1 MIENEKVI
9 FRRKIQSA
17 SAIIQNSPSKLSC
30 NSRNKINIIEK
41 FDQKLTNIKEY
52 LKNSTDLIMNS
63 KNNSF
68 KIELLRSIFMNGDDK
83 EKLLEDTEE
92 NMNYLLD
99 LLNLISPIFYEE
111 VFQSIKYFLMRKNK
125 LIHVFF

>member
-1 MIENEKVI
+1 
-9 FRRKIQSA
+9 
-17 SAIIQNSPSKLSC
+17 
-30 NSRNKINIIEK
+30 
-41 FDQKLTNIKEY
+41 
-52 LKNSTDLIMNS
+52 
-63 KNNSF
+63 
-68 KIELLRSIFMNGDDK
+68 MNGDDK

>member
-1 MIENEKVI
+1 M
-9 FRRKIQSA
+9 
-17 SAIIQNSPSKLSC
+17 
-30 NSRNKINIIEK
+30 
-41 FDQKLTNIKEY
+41 
-52 LKNSTDLIMNS
+52 MNS

-68 KIELLRSIFMNGDDK
+68 KIELLRSIFMNEDDK

-111 VFQSIKYFLMRKNK
+111 VFQSIKYFLLRKNK
-125 LIHVFF
+125 L

>member
-1 MIENEKVI
+1 M
-9 FRRKIQSA
+9 
-17 SAIIQNSPSKLSC
+17 
-30 NSRNKINIIEK
+30 
-41 FDQKLTNIKEY
+41 
-52 LKNSTDLIMNS
+52 MNS

-68 KIELLRSIFMNGDDK
+68 KIELLRSIFMNEDDK

-111 VFQSIKYFLMRKNK
+111 VFQSIKYF
-125 LIHVFF
+125 

>member
-1 MIENEKVI
+1 M
-9 FRRKIQSA
+9 
-17 SAIIQNSPSKLSC
+17 
-30 NSRNKINIIEK
+30 
-41 FDQKLTNIKEY
+41 
-52 LKNSTDLIMNS
+52 MNS
-63 KNNSF
+63 KNNCF

-111 VFQSIKYFLMRKNK
+111 VFQSIKYFLLRKNK
-125 LIHVFF
+125 LSLMFSFRKYLFKKQ